1 MKKQIEEV
9 LHAIKEKS
17 NSICLMQD
25 VEQESSTKI
34 NFLRSSIE
42 NLLESIQQY
51 STKIYPQLEF
61 NSIQDAEMCKKEL
74 LTKSSKC
81 DISIEQVKEDLEER
95 AEAFKILQ
103 EQIRDFEREEA
114 EFAHKSNEAVK
125 ARLNGNKEAENIHKW
140 LKEMQN
146 ISTSLLGTSLLKVNW
161 KDTTQN
167 TVSFEVGDLQVY
179 AEFDPIDFSITR
191 YEFYLN
197 GQPTMLKRFPV
208 EVGDSLGLLVSEV
221 LEREMGQK

>member
-1 MKKQIEEV
+1 MSGQNLIYVKF
-9 LHAIKEKS
+9 
-17 NSICLMQD
+17 
-25 VEQESSTKI
+25 T
-34 NFLRSSIE
+34 NFWCR
-42 NLLESIQQY
+42 
-51 STKIYPQLEF
+51 
-61 NSIQDAEMCKKEL
+61 
-74 LTKSSKC
+74 
-81 DISIEQVKEDLEER
+81 
-95 AEAFKILQ
+95 
-103 EQIRDFEREEA
+103 RDFEREEA